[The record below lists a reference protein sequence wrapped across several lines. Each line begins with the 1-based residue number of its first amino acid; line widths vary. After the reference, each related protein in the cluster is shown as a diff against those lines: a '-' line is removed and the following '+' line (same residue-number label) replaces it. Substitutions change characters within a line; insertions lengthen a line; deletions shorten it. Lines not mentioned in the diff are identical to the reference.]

1 MDGCRSWGMKV
12 KNISRKEGKINGL
25 LTDCVIVVSPPPFET
40 YIYRGDEIRCIISDA
55 DNNSKLLST
64 LF

>member
-25 LTDCVIVVSPPPFET
+25 LTDCVIVVSPPPSRLTFIEET
-40 YIYRGDEIRCIISDA
+40 KSVA
-55 DNNSKLLST
+55 
-64 LF
+64 